1 MIADGRVRFLPPKG
15 LGGLRGPGAG
25 RRRIIRDMFHA
36 LILAAVA
43 LTPAQVDSVVAGAEK
58 AFSSYIFPDVAGKAV
73 AALKEKAPTYRTI
86 ADPEA
91 LAKTMTADLFA
102 VTHDKHVHVEYPFD
116 PSQFSD
122 ASHSNAAQMHQFD
135 QLINSG
141 FLTVRRLRGNI
152 GYIDFREF
160 SDDEEVGHVIDAAMT
175 LVTHTD
181 ALIIDLRKN
190 GGGSPRAAQTLE
202 AYFFDQP
209 QQITSLMI
217 RDPKTGVVT
226 ETQQYTNATVPGP
239 LYLNKPI
246 YLLTSSRTFSCAE
259 QFVYDLH
266 NLKRVSVVG
275 ETTGGGANPGEFLPL
290 GNAFGIFMPTGRA
303 YSPITKT
310 NWEGTGI
317 APDVATSAADAL
329 SRAYVMALTA
339 EQSKAKDPELVDE
352 IKRGLANPTDALAP

>member
-1 MIADGRVRFLPPKG
+1 
-15 LGGLRGPGAG
+15 
-25 RRRIIRDMFHA
+25 MFHA
-36 LILAAVA
+36 LILAAAVA
-43 LTPAQVDSVVAGAEK
+43 LTPAQVDSVVARAEA
-58 AFSSYIFPDVAGKAV
+58 AFGTYIFPNVAAKAV
-73 AALKEKAPTYRTI
+73 VVLKDKAPAYRKI

-91 LAKTMTADLFA
+91 LAKAMTADLFA
-102 VTHDKHVHVEYPFD
+102 VTHDKHVHIEYPFD
-116 PSQFSD
+116 PSQFGD
-122 ASHSNAAQMHQFD
+122 ASQPNAAQMHQYD

-160 SDDEEVGHVIDAAMT
+160 SDDEEVGQVIDAAMT
-175 LVTHTD
+175 FVSHTD

-209 QQITSLMI
+209 QQITSLML

-226 ETQQYTNATVPGP
+226 ETQQYTDATVPGP
-239 LYLNKPI
+239 RYLDKPI

-259 QFVYDLH
+259 QFTYDLH
-266 NLKRVSVVG
+266 NLKRVTIVG
-275 ETTGGGANPGEFLPL
+275 ETTGGGANPGAFVSL
-290 GNAFGIFMPTGRA
+290 GNAFAIFMPNGRA

-317 APDVATSAADAL
+317 AADIATTAADAL
-329 SRAYVMALTA
+329 MRAYVVALTA
-339 EQSKAKDPELVDE
+339 AQPNAKDPELVDE
-352 IKRGLANPTDALAP
+352 IKRGLANPADALAP

>member
-1 MIADGRVRFLPPKG
+1 
-15 LGGLRGPGAG
+15 
-25 RRRIIRDMFHA
+25 MFHA

-43 LTPAQVDSVVAGAEK
+43 LTPVQVDTVVTGAEA
-58 AFSSYIFPDVAGKAV
+58 AFRSYIFPNVAAEAV
-73 AALKEKAPTYRTI
+73 AVLKEKAPTYRTI
-86 ADPEA
+86 TDPEA
-91 LAKTMTADLFA
+91 LAKAMTADLFA
-102 VTHDKHVHVEYPFD
+102 VTHDKHVRIEYPFD
-116 PSQFSD
+116 PSRFGD
-122 ASHSNAAQMHQFD
+122 ASQPNAAQMHQFD

-160 SDDEEVGHVIDAAMT
+160 SDDEEVGRVIDAAMT

-209 QQITSLMI
+209 QQITSLML
-217 RDPKTGVVT
+217 RDVKTGVVT
-226 ETQQYTNATVPGP
+226 ETQQYTDATVPGP

-259 QFVYDLH
+259 QFTYDLR
-266 NLKRVSVVG
+266 NLKRVTIVG
-275 ETTGGGANPGEFLPL
+275 ETTGGGANPGAFLSL
-290 GNAFGIFMPTGRA
+290 GNSFGIFMPNGRA

-317 APDVATSAADAL
+317 APDVATPAADAL
-329 SRAYVMALTA
+329 MRAYVIALTA
-339 EQSKAKDPELVDE
+339 AQPKAKDPELVDE
-352 IKRGLANPTDALAP
+352 IKRGLANPADALAP

>member
-1 MIADGRVRFLPPKG
+1 
-15 LGGLRGPGAG
+15 
-25 RRRIIRDMFHA
+25 MFHA

-43 LTPAQVDSVVAGAEK
+43 LTPPQVDSVVANAEA
-58 AFSSYIFPDVAGKAV
+58 AFHSYIFPDVAAKAV
-73 AALKEKAPTYRTI
+73 TVLKERAPTYRTI

-91 LAKTMTADLFA
+91 LAKAMTADLFA
-102 VTHDKHVHVEYPFD
+102 VTHDKHVHIEYPFD
-116 PSQFSD
+116 PSQFGD
-122 ASHSNAAQMHQFD
+122 ASQPNAAQMHQFD

-160 SDDEEVGHVIDAAMT
+160 SDDADVGHVIEAAMT
-175 LVTHTD
+175 FVSHTD

-226 ETQQYTNATVPGP
+226 ETQQYTDATVPGP
-239 LYLNKPI
+239 LYLNKTI
-246 YLLTSSRTFSCAE
+246 YLLTSNRTFSCAE
-259 QFVYDLH
+259 QFTYDLH
-266 NLKRVSVVG
+266 NLKRVTIVG
-275 ETTGGGANPGEFLPL
+275 ETTGGGANPGELLSL
-290 GNAFGIFMPTGRA
+290 GNAFGIFMPNGRA

-310 NWEGTGI
+310 NWEGRGI
-317 APDVATSAADAL
+317 APDIATSAADAL
-329 SRAYVMALTA
+329 TRAYVIALTA
-339 EQSKAKDPELVDE
+339 AQPKAKDPELVDE
-352 IKRGLANPTDALAP
+352 IKRGLANPADALAP

>member
-1 MIADGRVRFLPPKG
+1 
-15 LGGLRGPGAG
+15 
-25 RRRIIRDMFHA
+25 MFHA
-36 LILAAVA
+36 LILAASVA
-43 LTPAQVDSVVAGAEK
+43 LTPAQVNSVVVNAEA
-58 AFSSYIFPDVAGKAV
+58 AFHTYIFPDVAAKAV
-73 AALKEKAPTYRTI
+73 AVLKERASTYRTI
-86 ADPEA
+86 SDPEA
-91 LAKTMTADLFA
+91 LAKAMTTDLYA
-102 VTHDKHVHVEYPFD
+102 VTHDKHVHIEYPFD
-116 PSQFSD
+116 PSQFGD
-122 ASHSNAAQMHQFD
+122 ASQPNPAQMHQFD

-160 SDDEEVGHVIDAAMT
+160 SDDEEVGQVIDAAMT
-175 LVTHTD
+175 FVSHTD
-181 ALIIDLRKN
+181 ALIIDVRKN

-217 RDPKTGVVT
+217 RDPKTGIVT

-259 QFVYDLH
+259 QFTYDLH
-266 NLKRVSVVG
+266 NLKRVTIVG
-275 ETTGGGANPGEFLPL
+275 ETTGGGANPGAFLSL
-290 GNAFGIFMPTGRA
+290 GNSFGIFVPNGRA

-329 SRAYVMALTA
+329 TRAYVIALTA
-339 EQSKAKDPELVDE
+339 AQPHAKDPELVEE
-352 IKRGLANPTDALAP
+352 IKRGLANPADALVP

>member
-1 MIADGRVRFLPPKG
+1 
-15 LGGLRGPGAG
+15 
-25 RRRIIRDMFHA
+25 MFHA

-43 LTPAQVDSVVAGAEK
+43 LTPAQVNSVVAGAEA
-58 AFSSYIFPDVAGKAV
+58 AFRTYIFPDVAAKAV
-73 AALKEKAPTYRTI
+73 AVLKERTSTYRTI
-86 ADPEA
+86 SDPEA
-91 LAKTMTADLFA
+91 LAKAMTADLFA
-102 VTHDKHVHVEYPFD
+102 VTHDKHVHIEYPFD
-116 PSQFSD
+116 PSQFGD
-122 ASHSNAAQMHQFD
+122 ASQPNAAQMHQFD

-160 SDDEEVGHVIDAAMT
+160 SDDAEVGRVIDAAMT
-175 LVTHTD
+175 LVSHTD

-202 AYFFDQP
+202 AYFFDKP
-209 QQITSLMI
+209 QQITSLML

-226 ETQQYTNATVPGP
+226 ETQQYTDATVPGP

-246 YLLTSSRTFSCAE
+246 YVLTSNRTFSCAE
-259 QFVYDLH
+259 QFTYDLH
-266 NLKRVSVVG
+266 NLKRVTVVG
-275 ETTGGGANPGEFLPL
+275 ETTGGGANPGDFLSL
-290 GNAFGIFMPTGRA
+290 GNSFGIFMPNGTA

-329 SRAYVMALTA
+329 MRTYVMALTA
-339 EQSKAKDPELVDE
+339 AQPKAKDPELVDE
-352 IKRGLANPTDALAP
+352 IKRGLGNPADALAP